1 MVFFLIL
8 YLLAIELNSS
18 ADNSAEVLVFR
29 QGRVP
34 KTVRNALDP
43 PGDVESPATGN
54 PTPVEK
60 NIQTASEVELLP
72 AQRDIFTWSNLDYEI
87 QTSSGPRKLLDQ
99 VSGWVRPGTLTA
111 LMGVS
116 GAGKTTLLD
125 VLARRKSVGVV
136 TGNILVNGQPL
147 DKSFQRK
154 IGYVQQQDLHLE
166 TSTVRETLRFSAMLR
181 QLQSM
186 STREKDEYVDKVI
199 EMLDMS
205 EFSEA
210 VVGVPGEGLNFEQR
224 KLLTIGVELAAKP
237 ALLLFLDEPSSGLD
251 SQSAWAIVSFL
262 RKLADNGQAILSTIH
277 QPSSL
282 LFQQFDRLL
291 FLAKGGRPV
300 YFGDIGPN
308 SETLCHY
315 FEKNGAPPCGK
326 DENPAEWIL
335 RLVGTGGSSVDWPG
349 VWRQSPESEHVR
361 NEIEGIHR
369 QHGKMGKTSSTETVT
384 EFAMPFPEQLYHT
397 TVRVFQQFWRTP
409 SYIWAKLLLGIL
421 SAL

>member
-1 MVFFLIL
+1 MHPWFKWISWISPVAYAFEALLANELHGQQYIYSSFVPSYTNFGGTSFVCASPGARAGQGTASGDDFLQSSYQYRYGHLWRNLGFLFAFMVFFLIL
-8 YLLAIELNSS
+8 YLLAIELNLST
-18 ADNSAEVLVFR
+18 DNSAEVLVFR

-43 PGDVESPATGN
+43 SGDVESPATGN

-60 NIQTASEVELLP
+60 YIQTASEAELLP

-125 VLARRKSVGVV
+125 VLAHRKSVGVV
-136 TGNILVNGQPL
+136 TGNMLVNGQPL

-166 TSTVRETLRFSAMLR
+166 TSTVREALRFSAMLR
-181 QLQSM
+181 QPQSV

-210 VVGVPGEGLNFEQR
+210 VVGVPGEGLNAEQR
-224 KLLTIGVELAAKP
+224 KLL
-237 ALLLFLDEPSSGLD
+237 
-251 SQSAWAIVSFL
+251 
-262 RKLADNGQAILSTIH
+262 
-277 QPSSL
+277 
-282 LFQQFDRLL
+282 
-291 FLAKGGRPV
+291 
-300 YFGDIGPN
+300 
-308 SETLCHY
+308 
-315 FEKNGAPPCGK
+315 
-326 DENPAEWIL
+326 
-335 RLVGTGGSSVDWPG
+335 
-349 VWRQSPESEHVR
+349 
-361 NEIEGIHR
+361 
-369 QHGKMGKTSSTETVT
+369 
-384 EFAMPFPEQLYHT
+384 
-397 TVRVFQQFWRTP
+397 
-409 SYIWAKLLLGIL
+409 
-421 SAL
+421 